1 MVNKTVCD
9 NGLRIVTEQQ
19 PHSRL
24 TSVGIWVDVG
34 SRDEHDLNNGCSH
47 FIEHMLFKG
56 TASRSARQIAME
68 LDVLGGTGNAF
79 TSRENTCYYATVLDS
94 HLEQLVDLL
103 ADIFLNSRFPAE
115 EIERER
121 QVIQQEIS
129 MVEDMPD
136 DHIHDLFSAMLWDNH
151 PLGKTVLGSREVV
164 AAMDAKKLREH
175 VKHFYTPDRI
185 LIAAA
190 GNLNHDDFVAL
201 LQDKGFGGLEP
212 GTGGE
217 RQRQKPDVRPPQRG
231 VHAKPLE
238 QVHMLLGTY
247 GEANVSADRYGY
259 LIMNVLLGGNMSS
272 RLFQEIREKR
282 GLAYSIFSYITS
294 YIDSGYLGIYLGI
307 ERESVNEALS
317 LVLKE
322 INRLHRE
329 PVTAQELAGAK
340 EFIKTGLFLAVENME
355 SIMTRIAKNEL
366 CFGRDIPLEEIVSAI
381 DSVSD
386 NDVQAMAEKTFGN
399 NRLTLEALGP
409 VTSEEI
415 DWTLLAS

>member
-1 MVNKTVCD
+1 MVNKTVCG
-9 NGLRIVTEQQ
+9 NGLRIVTDQL

-56 TASRSARQIAME
+56 TASRSARQIARE

-79 TSRENTCYYATVLDS
+79 TSRENTCYYATVLDN

-115 EIERER
+115 EIDRER

-136 DHIHDLFSAMLWDNH
+136 DHIHDLFSTLLWDNH

-164 AAMDAKKLREH
+164 ATMDANKLREH
-175 VKHFYTPDRI
+175 VRHFYTPDRI

-190 GNLNHDDFVAL
+190 GNIDHDDFVTL
-201 LQDKGFGGLEP
+201 LQDKGFVGIEP

-217 RQRQKPDVRPPQRG
+217 RQRRKPDMRPPQRG

-238 QVHMLLGTY
+238 QVHLLLGTY
-247 GEANVSADRYGY
+247 GESNLSADRYRY

-272 RLFQEIREKR
+272 RLFQEIREKH

-366 CFGRDIPLEEIVSAI
+366 CFGRDIPLEEIVTAI

>member
-9 NGLRIVTEQQ
+9 NGLRIVTEQL

-56 TASRSARQIAME
+56 TANRSARQIAME
-68 LDVLGGTGNAF
+68 LDMLGGTGNAF

-129 MVEDMPD
+129 MVEDIPD
-136 DHIHDLFSAMLWDNH
+136 DHIHDLFSTLLWNNH

-164 AAMDAKKLREH
+164 TAMDAKKLREH
-175 VKHFYTPDRI
+175 VKRFYTPDRI

-190 GNLNHDDFVAL
+190 GNLDHDNFVGL

-212 GTGGE
+212 AAAGE
-217 RQRQKPDVRPPQRG
+217 RQRQKPDMRPAQRG
-231 VHAKPLE
+231 VYAKPLE

-247 GEANVSADRYGY
+247 GEANVSADRYRY

-272 RLFQEIREKR
+272 RLFQEIRENR

-294 YIDSGYLGIYLGI
+294 YMDSGYLGIYLGI

-317 LVLKE
+317 LILKE
-322 INRLHRE
+322 INRLLRE

-366 CFGRDIPLEEIVSAI
+366 CFGRDIPLEEIVTAI

-386 NDVQAMAEKTFGN
+386 RDVQAMAEKTFGS
-399 NRLTLEALGP
+399 NRLTLGAIGP
-409 VTSEEI
+409 VTQEEI

>member
-1 MVNKTVCD
+1 M
-9 NGLRIVTEQQ
+9 
-19 PHSRL
+19 
-24 TSVGIWVDVG
+24 
-34 SRDEHDLNNGCSH
+34 
-47 FIEHMLFKG
+47 
-56 TASRSARQIAME
+56 
-68 LDVLGGTGNAF
+68 
-79 TSRENTCYYATVLDS
+79 
-94 HLEQLVDLL
+94 
-103 ADIFLNSRFPAE
+103 
-115 EIERER
+115 
-121 QVIQQEIS
+121 
-129 MVEDMPD
+129 
-136 DHIHDLFSAMLWDNH
+136 
-151 PLGKTVLGSREVV
+151 
-164 AAMDAKKLREH
+164 
-175 VKHFYTPDRI
+175 
-185 LIAAA
+185 
-190 GNLNHDDFVAL
+190 
-201 LQDKGFGGLEP
+201 
-212 GTGGE
+212 
-217 RQRQKPDVRPPQRG
+217 RPPQRG

-238 QVHMLLGTY
+238 QVHLLLGTY
-247 GEANVSADRYGY
+247 GESNLSTDRYRY

-272 RLFQEIREKR
+272 RLFQEIREKH

-366 CFGRDIPLEEIVSAI
+366 CFGRDIPLEEIVTAI